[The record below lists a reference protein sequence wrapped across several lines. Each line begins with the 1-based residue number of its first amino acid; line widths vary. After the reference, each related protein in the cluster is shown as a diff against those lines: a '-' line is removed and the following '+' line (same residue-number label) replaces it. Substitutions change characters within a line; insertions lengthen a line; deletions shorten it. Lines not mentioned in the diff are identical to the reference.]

1 MTGPSWLELD
11 RSTFDVDAPAPTLLD
26 LEPASVP
33 APDDGCGTG
42 DLLELI

>member
-11 RSTFDVDAPAPTLLD
+11 RSTFDVDAPAELFT